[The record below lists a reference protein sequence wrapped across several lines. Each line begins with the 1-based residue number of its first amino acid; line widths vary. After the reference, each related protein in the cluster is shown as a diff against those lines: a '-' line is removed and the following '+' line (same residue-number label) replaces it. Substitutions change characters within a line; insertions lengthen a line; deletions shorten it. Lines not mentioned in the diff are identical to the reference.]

1 MLCLALGGRTVAEL
15 KSVMS
20 QAEFS
25 RWISFYKM
33 HPFDDM
39 HRYHRPAAFIARSMA
54 GGDIMQMIEWLHPD
68 YSLADNTEYSE
79 EDLRTFKALGID
91 KPPRR
96 S

>member
-1 MLCLALGGRTVAEL
+1 M
-15 KSVMS
+15 MS

-25 RWISFYKM
+25 RWISFYQM

-54 GGDIMQMIEWLHPD
+54 GGELSQMLKWLHPD
-68 YSLADNTEYSE
+68 YSEPEYSD
-79 EDLRTFKALGID
+79 EDLRTFKALGVD

>member
-1 MLCLALGGRTVAEL
+1 
-15 KSVMS
+15 MS
-20 QAEFS
+20 QAEFE
-25 RWISFYKM
+25 RWFAFYQM

-54 GGDIMQMIEWLHPD
+54 GGEIQPMLEWLHPD
-68 YSLADNTEYSE
+68 YSVKQDTEYTD
-79 EDLRTFKALGID
+79 EDLQTFKALGLE